1 MDFDEGKWV
10 VLAENTFAAFEPSDC
25 YYNGNNWRQYRASVS
40 GIVATAGLKFEL
52 SFRYKREGLM
62 EPASMVFGNLP

>member
-25 YYNGNNWRQYRASVS
+25 YYNGNNWR
-40 GIVATAGLKFEL
+40 
-52 SFRYKREGLM
+52 
-62 EPASMVFGNLP
+62 